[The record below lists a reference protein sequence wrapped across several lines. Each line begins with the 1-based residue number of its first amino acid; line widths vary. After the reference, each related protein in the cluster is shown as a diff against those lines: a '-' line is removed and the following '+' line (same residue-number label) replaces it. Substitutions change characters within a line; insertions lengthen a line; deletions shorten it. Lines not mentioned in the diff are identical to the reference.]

1 MHHPKVETKKK
12 KETKKI
18 HQSKIQLQE
27 RINNGDRE
35 RERESIYLFVWAKY
49 ELSGIENKNFYSKKI
64 GEKKSQNK
72 MKMKGWRNCNEVKV

>member
-1 MHHPKVETKKK
+1 M
-12 KETKKI
+12 
-18 HQSKIQLQE
+18 QE

-64 GEKKSQNK
+64 GEKKRVK
-72 MKMKGWRNCNEVKV
+72 IKGRWRDGEIN